1 MTDQCSWNSMYGVGV
16 WESKSVFKSCA
27 GLRDVRIGE
36 QVHGSVVKSP
46 YEGDVYMGG
55 ALIDRHM
62 KCGNVGCAQNV
73 FDEMSFRNVVTWNS
87 LITCYEKNAPASE
100 AVNVLKKMDCG
111 IEPDEMPDDVEYIQ
125 AFESLNLSYFSNPDT
140 ILTVTSRQH
149 KAVESSDGR
158 GWVYLVADNR
168 LLKIDTRN
176 IRPLAAAG
184 KVLLGPETGLKG
196 MNEII
201 GLAVSISSSCILIN
215 FNRLGLF
222 AFTFEGKLK
231 WSIEPV
237 VNRMGYLYGCSK
249 NVTNCYFVSF
259 PVIDYCE
266 SNLYISNNHGEVYSM
281 SIRSPH
287 FKWIHDF
294 SSLGK
299 SLTVTAGNNGQLYV
313 TVPEKAVILAMDVL
327 SGTVLWQQSIG
338 PLSSNE
344 SAPVADSNGWISIGS
359 LDGFLYSIS
368 PSGVINKF
376 PRRDIRDAVIQV
388 KPVLDC
394 SGYAVYIS
402 QTIMA
407 GKISRTIDEYTYV
420 STKMPRK
427 TVVTLLVPATGTVYW
442 SESYPGSLWDLFNNT
457 DLRRYTMDESILLAF
472 LSIGNTGN
480 PLSCFSTPQ
489 KLEASCSMMEIRRLS
504 IYTGNE
510 KAIRLFLF
518 IETILLILV
527 AALVRFCCVFWKK
540 KKLQN
545 QNLGNFL
552 EKRSSLR
559 LQKKVFD
566 RTISELEKKAAAE
579 GSSTNEVL
587 EQLSDL
593 VRERDGIKRKLSTT
607 YSLGKDATSP
617 ESKSLIPLSN
627 TNNKSFSIKS
637 LPKERVTIFHTIND
651 TSSEDGNSNKEE
663 DNRESKGKEPME
675 TESASDDGSDHEP
688 VVQEAQGV
696 NIVDDVRSGGMG
708 LRRRSLSLPR
718 IGSSM

>member
-1 MTDQCSWNSMYGVGV
+1 MEVYVAGLSNEDTIADCI
-16 WESKSVFKSCA
+16 FKNKWKWP
-27 GLRDVRIGE
+27 GLRDVRIGV

-46 YEGDVYMGG
+46 YEGDVYMGS
-55 ALIDRHM
+55 ALIDSNT
-62 KCGNVGCAQNV
+62 KCGNVGCVQKV
-73 FDEMSFRNVVTWNS
+73 IDEMSFRNVVMWNT
-87 LITCYEKNAPASE
+87 LITCYEQNGPASE
-100 AVNVLKKMDCG
+100 AVNVFKKMMEAG
-111 IEPDEMPDDVEYIQ
+111 
-125 AFESLNLSYFSNPDT
+125 LNLTKCLMTWFRPSKRQSRHANIRLSNPLMGEDGNIYICLET
-140 ILTVTSRQH
+140 NLLVFQSNGSILKRIPLNYTCNAGMRPVFGAARM
-149 KAVESSDGR
+149 
-158 GWVYLVADNR
+158 VYLVADNR

-176 IRPLAAAG
+176 IRPLAATG

-222 AFTFEGKLK
+222 AFTYEGKLK

-249 NVTNCYFVSF
+249 NVTNCYFVSV

-266 SNLYISNNHGEVYSM
+266 SNLYISNNHGEMYSI

-287 FKWIHDF
+287 FKWIQDF

-299 SLTVTAGNNGQLYV
+299 SLTITAGNNGHLYV
-313 TVPEKAVILAMDVL
+313 TVPDKAVILALDVL

-368 PSGVINKF
+368 PSGVVNKF

-402 QTIMA
+402 QTIMN

-420 STKMPRK
+420 SAKMPRK

-457 DLRRYTMDESILLAF
+457 DLRRYTVDESILLAF
-472 LSIGNTGN
+472 LAIGNTGN

-489 KLEASCSMMEIRRLS
+489 KLEASCS
-504 IYTGNE
+504 
-510 KAIRLFLF
+510 
-518 IETILLILV
+518 
-527 AALVRFCCVFWKK
+527 
-540 KKLQN
+540 
-545 QNLGNFL
+545 
-552 EKRSSLR
+552 
-559 LQKKVFD
+559 
-566 RTISELEKKAAAE
+566 
-579 GSSTNEVL
+579 
-587 EQLSDL
+587 
-593 VRERDGIKRKLSTT
+593 
-607 YSLGKDATSP
+607 
-617 ESKSLIPLSN
+617 
-627 TNNKSFSIKS
+627 
-637 LPKERVTIFHTIND
+637 
-651 TSSEDGNSNKEE
+651 
-663 DNRESKGKEPME
+663 
-675 TESASDDGSDHEP
+675 
-688 VVQEAQGV
+688 
-696 NIVDDVRSGGMG
+696 
-708 LRRRSLSLPR
+708 
-718 IGSSM
+718 